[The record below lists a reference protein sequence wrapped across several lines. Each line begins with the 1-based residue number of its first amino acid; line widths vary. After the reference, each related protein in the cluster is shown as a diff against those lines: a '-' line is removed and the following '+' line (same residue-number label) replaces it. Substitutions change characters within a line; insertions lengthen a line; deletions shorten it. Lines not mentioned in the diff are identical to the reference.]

1 MINQGHYHWLPD
13 VYSREAP
20 NIRMASDGRLL
31 LPVANNQISCNPTS
45 TNQALAFKIFAV
57 IPKAQ
62 IGSIALKLHCN
73 HCKSTNQALA
83 FEIFNSLE
91 IVGSNISCF

>member
-1 MINQGHYHWLPD
+1 MYL
-13 VYSREAP
+13 REAP

-31 LPVANNQISCNPTS
+31 LLVANNQISCNPTS
-45 TNQALAFKIFAV
+45 TNQALAFKIFPV

-62 IGSIALKLHCN
+62 ISRIALNLHCN

-91 IVGSNISCF
+91 IVGSNISC